1 MKWDRLD
8 DFINGPEY
16 SNGRLWTMF
25 PLLKQFRPDNHHPA
39 RALKW
44 TWDEAS
50 PKEVELLTKFD
61 LQLLR
66 LSSPRMP
73 SNCIQGESMYILMF
87 LARLIPFMGRA
98 VMDSDLE
105 RTQALIEI
113 VRDLMKS
120 LDTLRDVEEEAR
132 ERLDAMLD
140 EEMEGL

>member
-1 MKWDRLD
+1 
-8 DFINGPEY
+8 
-16 SNGRLWTMF
+16 
-25 PLLKQFRPDNHHPA
+25 
-39 RALKW
+39 
-44 TWDEAS
+44 
-50 PKEVELLTKFD
+50 
-61 LQLLR
+61 
-66 LSSPRMP
+66 
-73 SNCIQGESMYILMF
+73 MYILMF
-87 LARLIPFMGRA
+87 LTRLIQFMGHA